1 MKLRSLFVLLSVI
14 GSICCAKAET
24 TIKLGSISGAPGS
37 TATLELQLV
46 NDDSNFVPCA
56 YQCDITLPEGVTIN
70 TDASTSLSTH
80 VVASN
85 TLSDGKY
92 RILCYSMSNEAI
104 PVGTVASFVVDLA
117 SNVASNAQ
125 FTVSNIEIA
134 DANSLAVNPEA
145 NNAGLSQEG
154 AAGDLTNDG
163 IVDTADLSALINIIL
178 GKADSV
184 QNADLTNDGI
194 VDTADLANL
203 INKILGK

>member
-70 TDASTSLSTH
+70 TDVSTSLSTH

-92 RILCYSMSNEAI
+92 RVLCYSMSNEAI
-104 PVGTVASFVVDLA
+104 PAGPVASFVVDLA
-117 SNVASNAQ
+117 SSVSPSAQ

-145 NNAGLSQEG
+145 NNAGLGTASNEDVSG
-154 AAGDLTNDG
+154 DG
-163 IVDTADLSALINIIL
+163 IVDAKDISIIIQHILAD
-178 GKADSV
+178 DHSV
-184 QNADLTNDGI
+184 GDVNGDGI
-194 VDTADLANL
+194 VDAKDISIL
-203 INKILGK
+203 IQYILNH